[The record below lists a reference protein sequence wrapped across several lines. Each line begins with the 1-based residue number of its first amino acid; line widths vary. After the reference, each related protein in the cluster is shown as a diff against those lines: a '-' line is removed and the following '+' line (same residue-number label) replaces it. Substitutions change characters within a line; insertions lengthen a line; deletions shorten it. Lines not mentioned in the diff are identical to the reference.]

1 MDAIIRS
8 TQFGHVDLAKILL
21 DKGANIEAA
30 DEYGRTPLLV
40 VTQFGHVD
48 RRYHLSSTR
57 EEKKKKKRKLASA
70 HPILEYPPSLEEA
83 RISEL
88 SSIRP

>member
-1 MDAIIRS
+1 MVATHAEIEKTLLEEGANLEAAGKGGWTPLFAA

-40 VTQFGHVD
+40 ATQFGHVG

-57 EEKKKKKRKLASA
+57 EEKKERKK
-70 HPILEYPPSLEEA
+70 EN
-83 RISEL
+83 
-88 SSIRP
+88 